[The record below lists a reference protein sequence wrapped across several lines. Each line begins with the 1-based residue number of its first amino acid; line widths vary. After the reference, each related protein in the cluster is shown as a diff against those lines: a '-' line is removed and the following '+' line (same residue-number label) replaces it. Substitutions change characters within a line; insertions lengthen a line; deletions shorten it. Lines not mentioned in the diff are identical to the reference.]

1 MNSTFRS
8 KLLPPVEVRGAPL
21 IAMVSAL
28 GLVVEAMQRLE
39 VKVEGGK
46 VPKNGGLDEFW
57 CKTWA
62 DFWCCRSSKKFMLT
76 SGYHLRIANMEII
89 WNDPNTWPSH
99 LKGYERILC
108 GTTWNRDKDF
118 PSLQL

>member
-1 MNSTFRS
+1 
-8 KLLPPVEVRGAPL
+8 
-21 IAMVSAL
+21 MVSAL
-28 GLVVEAMQRLE
+28 GLAVEAMQRLE

-57 CKTWA
+57 CKNWA

-108 GTTWNRDKDF
+108 GTTWDRFDKDF
-118 PSLQL
+118 HSLQVIGLKKRRWLWFNA

>member
-28 GLVVEAMQRLE
+28 GLAVEAMQRLE

-57 CKTWA
+57 CKLGPIFGAA
-62 DFWCCRSSKKFMLT
+62 DLQR
-76 SGYHLRIANMEII
+76 N
-89 WNDPNTWPSH
+89 
-99 LKGYERILC
+99 LC
-108 GTTWNRDKDF
+108 
-118 PSLQL
+118 